1 MNDAIINMTLP
12 KKLKKQAQRKAL
24 QLDLTLSQY
33 IRKLIKEANNNG

>member
-12 KKLKKQAQRKAL
+12 KKLKKQAQRKAI

-33 IRKLIKEANNNG
+33 IRKLIKEANLK